1 MVLVGQ
7 QYGVVSYDLNAV
19 KPAMQIQVTESLRY
33 DDIFIMPG
41 AFHFEMAY
49 FKAIG
54 KFVEES
60 GRPEMLTDF
69 GVLAPGSLNGFL
81 SGKHFNRCKC
91 LHPMFALAFEI
102 LHSRS
107 FLATIQ
113 QNSELD
119 INEHVH
125 VLQNIPSKTENGT
138 LEKVNTN
145 GVFSSFAEQYRVYT
159 TKTRSGAHGAT
170 ARYWMIYNLE
180 RAIRTNDIN
189 LFCHAITPVINIL
202 IATNHINYSRWR
214 TQFQLDLLNIDN
226 THPGLRAILEGRAF
240 SVRRTNKPFSRAP
253 LDLTLEQTVNCDAA
267 SRLTRLSSATNNY
280 SARLRWM
287 SSRAAVISMAQEM
300 TGLTS
305 IDGTTAELHPSRIE
319 SDLQKV
325 LVQIQDSYDPFQ
337 NTSEKLFNIS
347 SGKAAS
353 QPVQSCLLGNA
364 EKGNERHKYFM

>member
-1 MVLVGQ
+1 
-7 QYGVVSYDLNAV
+7 
-19 KPAMQIQVTESLRY
+19 
-33 DDIFIMPG
+33 
-41 AFHFEMAY
+41 
-49 FKAIG
+49 
-54 KFVEES
+54 
-60 GRPEMLTDF
+60 
-69 GVLAPGSLNGFL
+69 
-81 SGKHFNRCKC
+81 
-91 LHPMFALAFEI
+91 
-102 LHSRS
+102 
-107 FLATIQ
+107 
-113 QNSELD
+113 
-119 INEHVH
+119 
-125 VLQNIPSKTENGT
+125 
-138 LEKVNTN
+138 
-145 GVFSSFAEQYRVYT
+145 
-159 TKTRSGAHGAT
+159 
-170 ARYWMIYNLE
+170 MIYNLE

-226 THPGLRAILEGRAF
+226 THPGLRAILEGGAF

-267 SRLTRLSSATNNY
+267 SRLIRLSSATNNY

-325 LVQIQDSYDPFQ
+325 LVQIQDSCDPFK

-364 EKGNERHKYFM
+364 EKGNERHKYFMSSCFSDSTNFEKPIKKEKLETFRYECKGSRRNPDKRIAALVAPRDLMGRRVILATKTDLGLKYVLTYPLTPVSLSMCSADGIMANKE